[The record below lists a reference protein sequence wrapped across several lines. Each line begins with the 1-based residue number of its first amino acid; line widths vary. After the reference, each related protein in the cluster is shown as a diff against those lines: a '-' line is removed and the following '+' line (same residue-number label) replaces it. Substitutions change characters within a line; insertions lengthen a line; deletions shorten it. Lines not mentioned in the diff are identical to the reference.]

1 MVSIVSRTGSYH
13 TSPRMPGQDMEVPAA
28 MDYRISC
35 HTVVVLEY
43 VERNVIL
50 GVAPA
55 YRLFLLGSDGWMNI
69 LALSRLLSA

>member
-43 VERNVIL
+43 VERNVI
-50 GVAPA
+50 V
-55 YRLFLLGSDGWMNI
+55 SCI
-69 LALSRLLSA
+69 LSLLSLPFWGWVGLV